1 MALPEGVNSLT
12 VYVFI

>member
-12 VYVFI
+12 AYVFI